1 MRSQL
6 ELQFD
11 NNLRKTKQLISRVVY
26 THMPF
31 REQVLSKVE
40 LDALLAN
47 DENADVRQKRR

>member
-11 NNLRKTKQLISRVVY
+11 NNLRKTKQLISRVVH